1 MNRVLKALVP
11 TILLAELVVI
21 VSATAVWAL
30 MSELH
35 AGKYMIMGAEAVD
48 MVGAAFLTAVIFRLA
63 WRAEGRMNAEVPV
76 TTE

>member
-11 TILLAELVVI
+11 TILLAELAVI

-48 MVGAAFLTAVIFRLA
+48 MIGAAFLTAVIFRLA
-63 WRAEGRMNAEVPV
+63 WRAEGRMTAEVPI
-76 TTE
+76 TNQ